1 MLFRLRGHTIRGSAY
16 FALRSSTD
24 GRAARA
30 GNSPNPR
37 TAAGQASVALSR
49 DKQKVFMG
57 LKNKGLDEAM
67 GKAVPQLEKP
77 WHHFPQR
84 VES

>member
-30 GNSPNPR
+30 GNSPSPR
-37 TAAGQASVALSR
+37 AAAGQASVALSR
-49 DKQKVFMG
+49 EKQKILMG
-57 LKNKGLDEAM
+57 LKNKGLNEAM
-67 GKAVPQLEKP
+67 GEAVSQLEKP
-77 WHHFPQR
+77 WHRFPQR
-84 VES
+84 VEI